1 MLLPAEL
8 FFSALRELRE
18 ARLSIMTDRG
28 EGGGGERAHSYTRL
42 QGGSLTHSLWTPWA
56 TARTPYTTRRH
67 AHILRTCHCS
77 TLHALACSGAR
88 PPAPQARGGAGVLR
102 RGHGGALRVLALHL
116 QRGAC
121 LARARR
127 PHSLVGLRRGSR
139 PLPAAAAGAPNAPP
153 AECFCAYAADSSDRS
168 DGNCASKAGTSVPS
182 TLSMSLIFA
191 RSSLANL
198 LKSWSATCCWNLA
211 CWKR

>member
-1 MLLPAEL
+1 MRGVTGIAHVSIRAFGQQHVASREDAKDIGQQGATSSEPNKQNKPKVDGEKKKDLSHRPSMGLHVWKMFLYVAWSLGVINHCDMSTPVPPPSDANGLP
-8 FFSALRELRE
+8 
-18 ARLSIMTDRG
+18 G
-28 EGGGGERAHSYTRL
+28 
-42 QGGSLTHSLWTPWA
+42 
-56 TARTPYTTRRH
+56 TA
-67 AHILRTCHCS
+67 
-77 TLHALACSGAR
+77 
-88 PPAPQARGGAGVLR
+88 PPP
-102 RGHGGALRVLALHL
+102 
-116 QRGAC
+116 
-121 LARARR
+121 
-127 PHSLVGLRRGSR
+127 P
-139 PLPAAAAGAPNAPP
+139 PPPPAAAAGAPNAPP